1 MSKPLTPAVKG
12 DASTA
17 GGAMET
23 LGKPE
28 WFTAPEPNKAKT
40 SPLTQAE
47 PLRRSPMCF
56 TSAEFG
62 VRVRIPE

>member
-1 MSKPLTPAVKG
+1 VSKSLTPAVKG

-28 WFTAPEPNKAKT
+28 WFTAPEPNKAKNFPPNSGGT
-40 SPLTQAE
+40 LTPFAYVFYV
-47 PLRRSPMCF
+47 R
-56 TSAEFG
+56 
-62 VRVRIPE
+62 RVRGQSKDS